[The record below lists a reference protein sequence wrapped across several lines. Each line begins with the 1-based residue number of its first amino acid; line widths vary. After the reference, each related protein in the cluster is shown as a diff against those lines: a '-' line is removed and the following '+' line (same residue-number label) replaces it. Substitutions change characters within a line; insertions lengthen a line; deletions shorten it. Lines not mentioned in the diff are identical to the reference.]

1 MARAAERNG
10 AARHRVLIVED
21 EGAVSQ
27 LLSRVLTSEGYVPD
41 IVESGEAALQRLQ
54 RELYDVVLLDL
65 HLPKMG
71 GMEVLSAAPALQTDA
86 QFIMMTSF
94 GTVDTAVEAMKR
106 GAFDYLNKPFR
117 TEELL
122 LILQRAIRD
131 KQLRRESAQ
140 VTNQPASG
148 VRKLIIGDSPAMAR
162 VFELV
167 ERVAPMKASVL
178 ITGETGT
185 GKELIARA
193 VHDLSERARG
203 PFVAVN
209 CSALPET
216 LLESELFGHT
226 KGSFTG
232 AIADKR
238 GLFEEAHGGTL
249 FLDEIATVSAAIQ
262 VKLLRVLQEKQV
274 KRVGGTREVP
284 VDFRLVAATNRELA
298 DEVEAGRFRADLNYR
313 LNVFPIRIPAL
324 RERTSDIPLL
334 ANHFRGRFAKENGIE
349 PPQILP
355 ESLERMMAHEWP
367 GNVRELENFVERA
380 LIMHAGA
387 PWVPFEAVPGKPLQA
402 ATAERVASTDSAL
415 LDRADEEAWSL
426 ERLEREHILRT
437 LERTGGHRA
446 NAAAILGINRRT
458 LFRKLA
464 QYEAEGVLPEH
475 LVAHDAG
482 EPPRLAGPA
491 APRTAILPDR

>member
-1 MARAAERNG
+1 MARATERST
-10 AARHRVLIVED
+10 AVRRRVLIVED
-21 EGAVSQ
+21 ESAVSH
-27 LLSRVLTSEGYVPD
+27 LLSRVLASEGFAADVVD
-41 IVESGEAALQRLQ
+41 TGELALERLQ

-65 HLPKMG
+65 HLPRMG

-106 GAFDYLNKPFR
+106 GAFDYINKPFR

-140 VTNQPASG
+140 VTNKAVSG
-148 VRKLIIGDSPAMAR
+148 IRSRIIGDSPAMAR

-167 ERVAPMKASVL
+167 DRVAPMRASVL

-185 GKELIARA
+185 GKELIARV
-193 VHDLSERARG
+193 VHELSERARG
-203 PFVAVN
+203 PFIAVN

-232 AIADKR
+232 AVADKR

-249 FLDEIATVSAAIQ
+249 FLDEIATVSPAIQ
-262 VKLLRVLQEKQV
+262 VKLLRVLQEKHV
-274 KRVGGTREVP
+274 KRVGGTREIA
-284 VDFRLVAATNRELA
+284 VDFRLVVATNLDLTE
-298 DEVEAGRFRADLNYR
+298 EVEAGRFRADLHYR
-313 LNVFPIRIPAL
+313 LNVFPIRLPSL
-324 RERTSDIPLL
+324 RERKSDVPLL
-334 ANHFRGRFAKENGIE
+334 ANHFRARFAAENGLE

-355 ESLERMMAHEWP
+355 ETLDRLMEHDWP
-367 GNVRELENFVERA
+367 GNVRELENFIERA

-387 PWVPFEAVPGKPLQA
+387 PWVPFEAAPGKPLQA
-402 ATAERVASTDSAL
+402 AAAERFAGTGSAL
-415 LDRADEEAWSL
+415 LDRAGEEGWNL
-426 ERLEREHILRT
+426 ERLEREYILRT
-437 LERTGGHRA
+437 LERTSGHRA
-446 NAAAILGINRRT
+446 NAASILGINRRT
-458 LFRKLA
+458 LFRKLL
-464 QYEAEGVLPEH
+464 QYEEEGVLPEH
-475 LVAHDAG
+475 LRVHEEA
-482 EPPRLAGPA
+482 
-491 APRTAILPDR
+491 

>member
-1 MARAAERNG
+1 MPRTAERNG
-10 AARHRVLIVED
+10 GPRRRVLIVED
-21 EGAVSQ
+21 ESAVSH
-27 LLSRVLTSEGYVPD
+27 LLSRVLTSEGFDVEA
-41 IVESGEAALQRLQ
+41 VESGEEALRRLQ
-54 RELYDVVLLDL
+54 NELYDVVLLDL

-106 GAFDYLNKPFR
+106 GAFDYINKPFR

-131 KQLRRESAQ
+131 RQLRREAAQ
-140 VTNQPASG
+140 FADKEIGG
-148 VRKLIIGDSPAMAR
+148 VRSRIIGDSPAMAR

-167 ERVAPMKASVL
+167 QRVAPMRASVL
-178 ITGETGT
+178 ITGDTGT

-193 VHDLSERARG
+193 IHELSERARG

-232 AIADKR
+232 ALADKR

-249 FLDEIATVSAAIQ
+249 FLDEIATISSAIQ

-274 KRVGGTREVP
+274 KRVGGTREIP
-284 VDFRLVAATNRELA
+284 VDFRLVAATNLDLEE
-298 DEVEAGRFRADLNYR
+298 EVESGRFRADLHYR
-313 LNVFPIRIPAL
+313 LNVFPIRLPSL
-324 RERTSDIPLL
+324 RERTGDIPLL
-334 ANHFRGRFAKENGIE
+334 AKHFRARFARDNGLE
-349 PPQILP
+349 PPEILP
-355 ESLERMMAHEWP
+355 ETLDRMMAYDWP

-387 PWVPFEAVPGKPLQA
+387 PWIPFDALPGRPST
-402 ATAERVASTDSAL
+402 ATADRSTSAGTAL

-426 ERLEREHILRT
+426 DRLEREHILRT

-446 NAAAILGINRRT
+446 NAASILGINRRT
-458 LFRKLA
+458 LFRKLM
-464 QYEAEGVLPEH
+464 QYDAEGALPGH
-475 LVAHDAG
+475 LRAQEEV
-482 EPPRLAGPA
+482 
-491 APRTAILPDR
+491 

>member
-1 MARAAERNG
+1 MARRAEGSGAVRGRVLVVEAPGAAGPPLPRTLAAE
-10 AARHRVLIVED
+10 
-21 EGAVSQ
+21 
-27 LLSRVLTSEGYVPD
+27 GYQIESVG
-41 IVESGEAALQRLQ
+41 SGEAALARLQ

-65 HLPKMG
+65 HLPGMG

-86 QFIMMTSF
+86 QFVILTAH

-106 GAFDYLNKPFR
+106 GAFDYLNRPFR

-131 KQLRRESAQ
+131 KQLRREAAQ
-140 VTNQPASG
+140 VGGRALKGIRTQI
-148 VRKLIIGDSPAMAR
+148 VGDSPAMAR

-167 ERVAPMKASVL
+167 ERVAPMRASVL
-178 ITGETGT
+178 ITGDTGT

-193 VHDLSERARG
+193 VHELSERAKG
-203 PFVAVN
+203 SFVAVN

-226 KGSFTG
+226 RGSFTG
-232 AIADKR
+232 AVADKR

-249 FLDEIATVSAAIQ
+249 FLDEIATISHAIQ

-274 KRVGGTREVP
+274 KRVGGTRELP
-284 VDFRLVAATNRELA
+284 VDFRLVAATNLDLDE
-298 DEVEAGRFRADLNYR
+298 EVESGRFRADLHYR
-313 LNVFPIRIPAL
+313 LNVFPIRLPPL
-324 RERTSDIPLL
+324 RERRGDIPLL
-334 ANHFRGRFAKENGIE
+334 ANHFRERFARENQLE
-349 PPQILP
+349 PPKLMP
-355 ESLERMMAHEWP
+355 ETLERMTTYEWP

-387 PWVPFEAVPGKPLQA
+387 SWVPFDAVPGRPLSRGA
-402 ATAERVASTDSAL
+402 IHGESGGSAL
-415 LDRADEEAWSL
+415 LDRAETEDWNL

-446 NAAAILGINRRT
+446 KAAAILGINRRT
-458 LFRKLA
+458 LFRKLL
-464 QYEAEGVLPEH
+464 QYEEEGLLPEH
-475 LVAHDAG
+475 LRGADV
-482 EPPRLAGPA
+482 
-491 APRTAILPDR
+491 

>member
-1 MARAAERNG
+1 MRPERNG
-10 AARHRVLIVED
+10 AARRGRVLIVED
-21 EGAVSQ
+21 EAAVSHM
-27 LLSRVLTSEGYVPD
+27 LCRVLDAEGYAAD
-41 IVESGEAALQRLQ
+41 TVETGELALERLQ
-54 RELYDVVLLDL
+54 RELYDLVLLDL

-122 LILQRAIRD
+122 LILERATREREM
-131 KQLRRESAQ
+131 RREVSQ
-140 VTNQPASG
+140 VGGRPSDAMRSRI
-148 VRKLIIGDSPAMAR
+148 VGDSPAMAR

-178 ITGETGT
+178 LTGETGT
-185 GKELIARA
+185 GKELVARA

-203 PFVAVN
+203 PFVPVN

-216 LLESELFGHT
+216 LLESELFGHN

-249 FLDEIATVSAAIQ
+249 FLDEIATISPAIQ

-274 KRVGGTREVP
+274 KRVGGTRPLP
-284 VDFRLVAATNRELA
+284 VDFRLVAATNLDLSE
-298 DEVEAGRFRADLNYR
+298 EVESGRFRADLHYR
-313 LNVFPIRIPAL
+313 LNVFPIRLPPL
-324 RERTSDIPLL
+324 RERKGDVALL
-334 ANHFRGRFAKENGIE
+334 ANHFRARFARENGFD
-349 PPQILP
+349 PPLLAA
-355 ESLERMMAHEWP
+355 ETLSRLEAYEWP

-387 PWVPFEAVPGKPLQA
+387 SSVPFDAAPGRA
-402 ATAERVASTDSAL
+402 GEGATATASSGVGSGL
-415 LDRADEEAWSL
+415 VSRAEEESWSL
-426 ERLEREHILRT
+426 DRLEREHIVRT

-446 NAAAILGINRRT
+446 NAASILGINRRT
-458 LFRKLA
+458 LFRKLV
-464 QYEAEGVLPEH
+464 QYEEEGVLPDH
-475 LVAHDAG
+475 LRSTG
-482 EPPRLAGPA
+482 E
-491 APRTAILPDR
+491 

>member
-1 MARAAERNG
+1 MKTRPDRNG
-10 AARHRVLIVED
+10 AAARPRVLIVED
-21 EGAVSQ
+21 EAAVSHM
-27 LLSRVLTSEGYVPD
+27 LARVLEAEGYEAES
-41 IVESGEAALQRLQ
+41 VESGEGALERLK
-54 RELYDVVLLDL
+54 RELYDLVLLDL

-122 LILQRAIRD
+122 LILQRATREREM
-131 KQLRRESAQ
+131 RREVSQ
-140 VTNQPASG
+140 VAGRATDPMRG
-148 VRKLIIGDSPAMAR
+148 RIVGDSPAMAR

-178 ITGETGT
+178 LTGETGT
-185 GKELIARA
+185 GKELVARA

-203 PFVAVN
+203 PFIPVN

-216 LLESELFGHT
+216 LLESELFGHN

-249 FLDEIATVSAAIQ
+249 FLDEIATISPAIQ

-274 KRVGGTREVP
+274 KRVGGTRPLP
-284 VDFRLVAATNRELA
+284 VDFRLVAATNLDLS
-298 DEVEAGRFRADLNYR
+298 DEVESGRFRADLHYR
-313 LNVFPIRIPAL
+313 LNVFPIRLPPL
-324 RERTSDIPLL
+324 RERKGDIPLL
-334 ANHFRGRFAKENGIE
+334 ANHFRERFARENSID
-349 PPQILP
+349 PPLIVAETLGR
-355 ESLERMMAHEWP
+355 LADYEWP

-387 PWVPFEAVPGKPLQA
+387 PSVPFDMAPGRVSGGTTSA
-402 ATAERVASTDSAL
+402 ASATGGSAL
-415 LDRADEEAWSL
+415 VDRAEDESWSL
-426 ERLEREHILRT
+426 DRLEREHIVRT

-458 LFRKLA
+458 LFRKLV
-464 QYEAEGVLPEH
+464 QYEEEGVLPEH
-475 LVAHDAG
+475 LRTAG
-482 EPPRLAGPA
+482 E
-491 APRTAILPDR
+491 

>member
-1 MARAAERNG
+1 MTPRTERTRAAG
-10 AARHRVLIVED
+10 HRVLIVED
-21 EGAVSQ
+21 ESAVSH
-27 LLSRVLTSEGYVPD
+27 LLSRVLASEGFATDTVD
-41 IVESGEAALQRLQ
+41 TGEAALQRLQ

-106 GAFDYLNKPFR
+106 GAFDYINKPFR

-131 KQLRRESAQ
+131 KQLRRETAQ
-140 VTNQPASG
+140 VSGKAASG
-148 VRKLIIGDSPAMAR
+148 IRSRIIGDSPAMAR

-167 ERVAPMKASVL
+167 GRVAPMRASVL

-193 VHDLSERARG
+193 VHDLSDRARG

-232 AIADKR
+232 AVADKR

-249 FLDEIATVSAAIQ
+249 FLDEIATISAAIQ
-262 VKLLRVLQEKQV
+262 VRLLRVLQEKQI
-274 KRVGGTREVP
+274 KRVGGIREIP
-284 VDFRLVAATNRELA
+284 VDFRLVAASNVDLD
-298 DEVEAGRFRADLNYR
+298 DEVEAGRFRADLHYR
-313 LNVFPIRIPAL
+313 LNVFPIRLPSL
-324 RERTSDIPLL
+324 RERTGDVPLL
-334 ANHFRGRFAKENGIE
+334 ANHFRARFAKENGIE

-355 ESLERMMAHEWP
+355 ETLERMMAYEWP

-387 PWVPFEAVPGKPLQA
+387 PWVPFDAVPGRPLS
-402 ATAERVASTDSAL
+402 TAVVERFAGTGSAL
-415 LDRADEEAWSL
+415 LERADDEGWSL
-426 ERLEREHILRT
+426 DRLEREHILRT

-446 NAAAILGINRRT
+446 NAASILGINRRT
-458 LFRKLA
+458 LFRKLV
-464 QYEAEGVLPEH
+464 QYEDEGVLPEH
-475 LVAHDAG
+475 LRSHEEV
-482 EPPRLAGPA
+482 
-491 APRTAILPDR
+491 